1 MKNPC
6 SKLIIILS
14 SSTVI
19 DHLISKYG
27 DQNVLYFYFDFKDVT
42 KQDVLGFLSSLVL
55 QKASHLDS
63 LPGVLVDL
71 FRRHSARDPDRPS
84 TPNSFELLEVI
95 VALLDVR
102 PAIYI
107 VVDALDECR
116 ERPELLATITLLEER
131 LSSNCKIMFTSRWEL
146 DIESVMVKL
155 DIKGLEA
162 RAHQVDSDI
171 SLFVRSVLESD
182 ERLSRHRQDT
192 KATILE
198 KLSKGAHGM

>member
-1 MKNPC
+1 MKHHFP
-6 SKLIIILS
+6 KLIIILS

-19 DHLISKYG
+19 ENLISKHG
-27 DQNVLYFYFDFKDVT
+27 DHNVSYFYFDFKDIT

-55 QKASHLDS
+55 QRASIQDT
-63 LPGVLVDL
+63 LPGVLLDL

-84 TPNSFELLEVI
+84 APSSFELLEVI
-95 VALLDVR
+95 GALLDVR
-102 PAIYI
+102 PTFYI

-116 ERPELLATITLLEER
+116 ERPLLLATITSLKEQ
-131 LSSNCKIMFTSRWEL
+131 LSSNCKIIFTSRWEL
-146 DIESVMVKL
+146 DIESVMSKL
-155 DIKGLEA
+155 EIKGLEA

-182 ERLSRHRQDT
+182 ERLSRHRRDI

-198 KLSKGAHGM
+198 KLSEGAHGM